1 MTTPEVVDDLAAR
14 TVIDETLRYR
24 GMKWDVVTETV
35 ELDPVRQVRRD
46 VVVHPG
52 AVGVVALDDRQRVLL
67 IQQYRQPVGASLW
80 ELPAGLLD
88 LAGEDPL
95 SAAQR
100 ELAEE
105 AFVRAADWAT
115 LVDLYSS
122 PGMSSEAYRIYLAR
136 GISSVPEPERH
147 ERTDEERDMPTVW
160 LPLAEACARVAAGQI
175 HNAMAVAGLL
185 AAQYAVERDDAPL
198 RPADDDWPG
207 RSDRYHGRS

>member
-1 MTTPEVVDDLAAR
+1 VTPVSDDRSSRPVLDA
-14 TVIDETLRYR
+14 TLRYR

-35 ELDPVRQVRRD
+35 ALDHERQVRRD

-52 AVGVVALDDRQRVLL
+52 AVGVVALDDDLRVLL

-88 LAGEDPL
+88 LAGEDPRL
-95 SAAQR
+95 AAER

-105 AFVRAADWAT
+105 AFVRAREWAT

-136 GISSVPEPERH
+136 GISSVPEAERH
-147 ERTDEERDMPTVW
+147 ERTDEERDMPVLW
-160 LPLAEACARVAAGQI
+160 VPLHEACAQVMAGHV

-185 AAQYAVERDDAPL
+185 AAQHAVEREGAPL
-198 RPADDDWPG
+198 RPADAPWPE
-207 RSDRYHGRS
+207 RSDRYHATS

>member
-1 MTTPEVVDDLAAR
+1 VTEPEVADHLAAR
-14 TVIDETLRYR
+14 TVTEQTLRYR

-35 ELDPVRQVRRD
+35 ALDPEREVRRD

-52 AVGVVALDDRQRVLL
+52 AVGVVALDDHQQVLL

-95 SAAQR
+95 VAAQR

-105 AFVRAADWAT
+105 AHVRATQWAT
-115 LVDLYSS
+115 LIDLYSS
-122 PGMSSEAYRIYLAR
+122 PGMSSEAYRVYLAR
-136 GISSVPEPERH
+136 GISSVPEAERH
-147 ERTDEERDMPTVW
+147 ERTDEERDMPVVW

-185 AAQYAVERDDAPL
+185 AAQYAVDRDGASLRPSDDA
-198 RPADDDWPG
+198 WPE
-207 RSDRYHGRS
+207 RSDRYHKPA

>member
-1 MTTPEVVDDLAAR
+1 MTPVSDDRSAR
-14 TVIDETLRYR
+14 PVLDETVRYR

-35 ELDPVRQVRRD
+35 ALDHERQVRRD

-52 AVGVVALDDRQRVLL
+52 AVGVVALDEDLRVLL

-88 LAGEDPL
+88 LAGEDPRV
-95 SAAQR
+95 AAER

-105 AFVRAADWAT
+105 AFVRASEWAT
-115 LVDLYSS
+115 LVDLFSS

-136 GISSVPEPERH
+136 GITAVPEGERH
-147 ERTDEERDMPTVW
+147 VRTDEERDMPVLW
-160 LPLAEACARVAAGQI
+160 VPLQEACAQVLAGHV

-185 AAQYAVERDDAPL
+185 AAQYALERQGAPL
-198 RPADDDWPG
+198 RPADATWPE
-207 RSDRYHGRS
+207 RSERYHRAT

>member
-1 MTTPEVVDDLAAR
+1 VTPVSDDRSAR
-14 TVIDETLRYR
+14 PVLDETLRYR

-35 ELDPVRQVRRD
+35 ALDDERQVRRD

-52 AVGVVALDDRQRVLL
+52 AVGVVALDDDLRVLL

-88 LAGEDPL
+88 QVGEDPRT
-95 SAAQR
+95 AAER

-105 AFVRAADWAT
+105 AFVRASEWST
-115 LVDLYSS
+115 LVDLFSS

-136 GISSVPEPERH
+136 GITAVPEGERH
-147 ERTDEERDMPTVW
+147 ERTDEERDMPVVW
-160 LPLAEACARVAAGQI
+160 VPLREACLQVMSGHV

-185 AAQYAVERDDAPL
+185 AAQYAVEREGQAL
-198 RPADDDWPG
+198 RPADAPWPE
-207 RSDRYHGRS
+207 RSERYHRAT